1 MMDLDFL
8 SRVRKTTIII
18 GVPLAIVISFY
29 WGLSVGGGWV
39 AGIVWS
45 LVNLHFIGSL
55 VKKVITAGDR
65 NVPGIVITM
74 FIKFPVLY
82 AAGFLMPR
90 MNRASDSLALER
102 FGSFIW
108 LPLAVLVG
116 GQIGSRVSVRVLS
129 GRWIKSLT
137 GVLVISVGLR
147 LLWQNGLT

>member
-18 GVPLAIVISFY
+18 GIPLAIVISFY

-55 VKKVITAGDR
+55 VKKVVTAGDR

-82 AAGFLMPR
+82 AAGFL
-90 MNRASDSLALER
+90 
-102 FGSFIW
+102 
-108 LPLAVLVG
+108 
-116 GQIGSRVSVRVLS
+116 
-129 GRWIKSLT
+129 
-137 GVLVISVGLR
+137 
-147 LLWQNGLT
+147 LLWNGYLSVIGLVAGFTWPFFVLTMKGLGRYYLKLDETRRNGDDTAVQSEGKSSSA

>member
-82 AAGFLMPR
+82 AAGFLMLWNGYLSVPGLVAGFTWPFFVLFMKGLGR
-90 MNRASDSLALER
+90 YYLKLDETRRNGDKT
-102 FGSFIW
+102 
-108 LPLAVLVG
+108 AVQSEG
-116 GQIGSRVSVRVLS
+116 
-129 GRWIKSLT
+129 KS
-137 GVLVISVGLR
+137 SSA
-147 LLWQNGLT
+147 

>member
-18 GVPLAIVISFY
+18 GIPLAIVISFY

-55 VKKVITAGDR
+55 IKKVITAGDR

-82 AAGFLMPR
+82 AAGFL
-90 MNRASDSLALER
+90 
-102 FGSFIW
+102 
-108 LPLAVLVG
+108 
-116 GQIGSRVSVRVLS
+116 
-129 GRWIKSLT
+129 
-137 GVLVISVGLR
+137 
-147 LLWQNGLT
+147 LLWNGYLSVTGLVAGFTWPFFVLFMKGLGRYYLKLDETRRNGDKTAVQSEGKSSSA